1 MKIAD
6 IISTEAKASQELCK
20 SNIPDK
26 RLGASQLASCKS
38 QGLRARDGE
47 KSYTIGGKKTKISGK
62 KIKGG
67 KYGGP
72 LPVHG
77 AKNKAN
83 AQKQG

>member
-1 MKIAD
+1 MKITD

-26 RLGASQLASCKS
+26 QLGASNLASCKS
-38 QGLRARDGE
+38 QGLRARDTDDA
-47 KSYTIGGKKTKISGK
+47 YTIGGKKTRLRGK

-77 AKNKAN
+77 VKNKAN